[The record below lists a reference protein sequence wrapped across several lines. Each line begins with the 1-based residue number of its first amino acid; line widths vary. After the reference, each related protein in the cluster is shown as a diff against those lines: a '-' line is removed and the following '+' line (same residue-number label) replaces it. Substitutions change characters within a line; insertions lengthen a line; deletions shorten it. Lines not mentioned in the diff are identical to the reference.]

1 MTQEK
6 ITSSFLGHPFAKRRM
21 KWILLAVLA
30 LFVAAGGGGW
40 MWMQSKNAEAA
51 AAQAREK
58 SKQPPVYE
66 LGISD
71 VAAIESRELR
81 LVLPVSGPLSPL
93 TQATIKAKVP
103 AVVDA
108 MLIAEGMPVSKGQVV
123 ARLDTADLRAK
134 VATQQAAVDEARAKL
149 GLARKN
155 HDTQRA
161 LLNQKYIS
169 QNAFDSAENSVEL
182 AQAALKSANSQ
193 LEMARRA
200 LDDATIRAPFDGIIS
215 RRFVQVGEKVATDA
229 PVFALVDL
237 TQLLFEAQVPASEIP
252 RVHTGQEVAFS
263 VDGFSGRSF
272 KGKVARINPTAE
284 QGSRAM
290 TVYVAVDNRDGA
302 LRGGMFAKGSVLLEK
317 SAPNPLIPL
326 AALRQSNGA
335 TVAYKVEQGKLV
347 AQPLKLGLRNEDDG
361 LAEVMEGLRSGDH
374 VVVARIDALKPGSA
388 VKLPE
393 KPVRDTADLGT
404 ATATAGK
411 S

>member
-6 ITSSFLGHPFAKRRM
+6 TTPSSLGKPFANRRLT
-21 KWILLAVLA
+21 WIMLAVPLM
-30 LFVAAGGGGW
+30 LLMAGGGGW
-40 MWMQSKNAEAA
+40 MWVQSKNAEAA
-51 AAQAREK
+51 AAQAKEK
-58 SKQPPVYE
+58 SKLPPVYE
-66 LGISD
+66 LGASD
-71 VAAIESRELR
+71 VAAIESRELH

-108 MLIAEGMPVSKGQVV
+108 MLVAEGMPVSKGQVV
-123 ARLDTADLRAK
+123 ARLDTADLKAK

-155 HDTQRA
+155 HETQRA

-182 AQAALKSANSQ
+182 ARASLKSADSQ

-215 RRFVQVGEKVATDA
+215 KRFVQVGEKVASDT

-237 TQLLFEAQVPASEIP
+237 AQLLFEAQVPASEIP
-252 RVHTGQEVAFS
+252 RVHAGQEVAFS

-302 LRGGMFAKGSVLLEK
+302 LRGGMFAKGSVVLEK
-317 SAPNPLIPL
+317 SAPNPLVPV
-326 AALRQSNGA
+326 AALRQANGA
-335 TVAYKVEQGKLV
+335 TVAYKVEEGKLV

-361 LAEVMEGLRSGDH
+361 LAEVMEGLHSGDH
-374 VVVARIDALKPGSA
+374 VIVARIDALKPGSA

-393 KPVRDTADLGT
+393 KPVRDTAGLGT
-404 ATATAGK
+404 PSTIAGK